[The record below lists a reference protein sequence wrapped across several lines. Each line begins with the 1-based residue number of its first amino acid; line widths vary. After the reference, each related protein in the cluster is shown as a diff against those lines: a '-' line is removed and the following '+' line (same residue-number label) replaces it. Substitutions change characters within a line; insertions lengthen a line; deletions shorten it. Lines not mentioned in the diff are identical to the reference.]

1 MSQSAGAMA
10 SGWKNL
16 ISSSGHSGA
25 SPPLDALR
33 RKLTKGLEVRAE
45 QVEARRGEEVRAV
58 VVVTDTGN
66 IGELEA
72 GIVCREFYD
81 ETVSSGEHSSRSTLN
96 AVEYESWQPLQC
108 MEGEYPVTL
117 TIPAHAPYSYAGDC
131 LSFRWEI
138 VARGRKKLALDAQAS
153 QEVWV
158 RP

>member
-1 MSQSAGAMA
+1 MA

-16 ISSSGHSGA
+16 ISSSGHSGS

-45 QVEARRGEEVRAV
+45 QTEARRGDEVRAV

-72 GIVCREFYD
+72 GIVCRELYD
-81 ETVSSGEHSSRSTLN
+81 ETVSSGENSSRCTLTN
-96 AVEYESWQPLQC
+96 VEYEAWQALQC
-108 MEGEYPVTL
+108 MEGEYAVTV

>member
-1 MSQSAGAMA
+1 MSESAGAMA
-10 SGWKNL
+10 SGWKKL
-16 ISSSGHSGA
+16 VSSGHSSS

-45 QVEARRGEEVRAV
+45 QTEARRGDEVRAL

-81 ETVSSGEHSSRSTLN
+81 ETVSTNDGSTRSTLN